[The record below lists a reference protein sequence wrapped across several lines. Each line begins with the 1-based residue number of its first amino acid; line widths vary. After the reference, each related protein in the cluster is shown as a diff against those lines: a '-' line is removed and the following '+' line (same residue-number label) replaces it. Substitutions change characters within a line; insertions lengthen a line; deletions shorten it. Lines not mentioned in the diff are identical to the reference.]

1 MIIILARQKS
11 WLYLTI
17 TLSAE
22 SLKMDLQKPEVD
34 EWRIGKSL
42 KLSCRGVERNQV
54 IAFIA
59 FLFKDGSYGMILC
72 C

>member
-1 MIIILARQKS
+1 MTIILTRQRS

-17 TLSAE
+17 TVSVE
-22 SLKMDLQKPEVD
+22 SLKKDLQKPEVD
-34 EWRIGKSL
+34 EWRIDKSL
-42 KLSCRGVERNQV
+42 KLSCRGVARNQV

-59 FLFKDGSYGMILC
+59 FLFKDGSYAMILC